1 MALSYNTL
9 CVCITFYYFIC
20 MYVRIEIIL
29 CCVGLAGDIIPGE
42 GAHRAQ
48 RERCSRSQ
56 RRQWFIAFNLQL
68 APLLAKRGVVI
79 FNPARKKAEKA
90 S

>member
-1 MALSYNTL
+1 M
-9 CVCITFYYFIC
+9 CVD
-20 MYVRIEIIL
+20 VRIEIIL
-29 CCVGLAGDIIPGE
+29 LVLAGDIIPRE
-42 GAHRAQ
+42 GAE

-68 APLLAKRGVVI
+68 ALLVKRGVVI